1 MRTTQELLEYVDRM
15 IDIGVDKMEAGSPF
29 ALIELNPASRKQ
41 AENSD
46 EYEGMDGHG
55 I

>member
-1 MRTTQELLEYVDRM
+1 MRTTQELLDYVDRM

-29 ALIELNPASRKQ
+29 ALIELQPASNKQ
-41 AENSD
+41 D
-46 EYEGMDGHG
+46 EIRNEHEGMDGHG